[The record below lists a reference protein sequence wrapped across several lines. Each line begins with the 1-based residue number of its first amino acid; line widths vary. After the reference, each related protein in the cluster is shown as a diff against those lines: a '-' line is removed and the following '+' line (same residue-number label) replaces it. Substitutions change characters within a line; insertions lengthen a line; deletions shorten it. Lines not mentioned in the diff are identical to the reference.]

1 VDADRHDSASRP
13 SVSVVVPFR
22 GDSTAAA
29 RLLTALSRLRVDAG
43 DELILADNTPECVA
57 RGLGSDRV
65 RVVPAATERSSYH
78 ARNAGARG
86 AANEWLLFLDA
97 DCAPEPDLLDAY
109 FAAPI
114 PAACGALSGTI
125 EGDPSQEGLLARYAR
140 SRHFLSST
148 EGLLGP
154 TATPTGNLLV
164 RGRSF
169 DAIGGFAPGI
179 RSGGD
184 LDLARRLAA
193 AGWSIEH
200 RPAAVVTHP
209 HREDLPSFLGM
220 IARYGAGAR
229 WLNERYPG
237 SAPRWPLLTGL
248 ASTARDVA
256 ALGVRGRL
264 EQALFRALDGAGL
277 VAHNLGYMTS
287 NSAPSIGK

>member
-1 VDADRHDSASRP
+1 
-13 SVSVVVPFR
+13 VVVPFR
-22 GDSTAAA
+22 GGLAEA
-29 RLLTALSRLRVDAG
+29 RLTLQGLARMDVRDG
-43 DELILADNTPECVA
+43 DEILLADNTPECVA
-57 RGLGSDRV
+57 GGLGGDRM
-65 RVVPAATERSSYH
+65 RVVPAAAERSSYH
-78 ARNAGARG
+78 ARNAGAAVATNG
-86 AANEWLLFLDA
+86 WLMFIDA
-97 DCAPEPDLLDAY
+97 DCHPRPDLLNAY
-109 FAAPI
+109 FTQPIGARVGAVAGRIVGAP
-114 PAACGALSGTI
+114 GQT
-125 EGDPSQEGLLARYAR
+125 GLLPRYAR

-164 RGRSF
+164 RGRAF

-184 LDLARRLAA
+184 IDLARRLAA

-200 RPAAVVTHP
+200 RPAALVTHR

-237 SAPRWPLLTGL
+237 SSPRWPLLAGL

-287 NSAPSIGK
+287 NSAPSRNLRWPSAT

>member
-1 VDADRHDSASRP
+1 VVADRHGSSSRP

-22 GDSTAAA
+22 GGLAEVRLAVEALA
-29 RLLTALSRLRVDAG
+29 RMELHGG
-43 DELILADNTPECVA
+43 DEILLADNTPECVA
-57 RGLGSDRV
+57 GGLGSDRV
-65 RVVPAATERSSYH
+65 RVVPAAAERSSYH
-78 ARNAGARG
+78 ARNAGARA

-97 DCAPEPDLLDAY
+97 DCAPEPELLDAY

-164 RGRSF
+164 RGRAF

-193 AGWSIEH
+193 ADWSIEH
-200 RPAAVVTHP
+200 RPAAVVTHR
-209 HREDLPSFLGM
+209 HRQDLPSFLGM

-237 SAPRWPLLTGL
+237 SSPRWPLLAGL

-287 NSAPSIGK
+287 NSAPSIRE

>member
-1 VDADRHDSASRP
+1 VDRILA
-13 SVSVVVPFR
+13 
-22 GDSTAAA
+22 
-29 RLLTALSRLRVDAG
+29 ALSRLRVAPG
-43 DELILADNTPECVA
+43 DELILADNTDQGIA
-57 RGLGSDRV
+57 GRLGAGPV
-65 RVVPAATERSSYH
+65 RVVPANAERSSYH
-78 ARNAGARG
+78 ARNAGARA

-97 DCAPEPDLLDAY
+97 DCVAAPGLLDAY

-114 PAACGALSGTI
+114 PDACGALSGAI
-125 EGDPSQEGLLARYAR
+125 AGDASQEALVARYAR

-164 RGRSF
+164 RGCAF
-169 DAIGGFAPGI
+169 DAIGGFATGI

-184 LDLARRLAA
+184 IDLARRLAA
-193 AGWSIEH
+193 AGWSVEH
-200 RPAAVVTHP
+200 RPAAVVIHR

-237 SAPRWPLLTGL
+237 SSPRWPLLGGL
-248 ASTARDVA
+248 ASTGRDVA
-256 ALGVRGRL
+256 ALGIRGRL

-287 NSAPSIGK
+287 NAAPSIVE